1 MNGII
6 VSSEI
11 NKDELEEFLKDTQFK
26 STVPILDYINKVCQ
40 NAEFIIF
47 RNESIIYGLSIIYV
61 NKLEVGFAYITYIA
75 ISQEYRGKGLA
86 KKLLSDT
93 CLLAQKR
100 GFRYVRLEVKK
111 SNSTAFQLY
120 NRMNFRVIDENETSY
135 FMERELYISR

>member
-1 MNGII
+1 MNDII
-6 VSSEI
+6 VSSKI
-11 NKDELEEFLKDTQFK
+11 NKDELEEFLKDTQFI
-26 STVPILDYINKVCQ
+26 STIPILDYIKKVCQ

-75 ISQEYRGKGLA
+75 ISQEYRGKGIA
-86 KKLLSDT
+86 KKLLSYT